1 MFLFRTLLH
10 IKLNITVEIWVHAL
24 LNDVTAD
31 YDSFNYFPNI
41 SLQEEFEDT
50 TGNVFNKKTYDDL
63 KRQGLLQSEIAA
75 KIYIAHMDSPSTGHK
90 DFKLQHLDLTFE
102 LKGGGVVGVDEI
114 FLFYIFIHE
123 FVLQF

>member
-102 LKGGGVVGVDEI
+102 LKGGGGCWCR
-114 FLFYIFIHE
+114 
-123 FVLQF
+123 